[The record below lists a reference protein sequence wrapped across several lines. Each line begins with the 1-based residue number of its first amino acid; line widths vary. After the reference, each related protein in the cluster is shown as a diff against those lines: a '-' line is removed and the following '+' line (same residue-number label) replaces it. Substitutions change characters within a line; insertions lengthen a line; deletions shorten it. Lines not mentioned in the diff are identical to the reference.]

1 MIVRS
6 FEAAAN
12 GMNALMDMNDNTANN
27 LANVNTI
34 GYKKGSL
41 RFKDIMQ
48 SAVYS
53 HQEGSIIR
61 NTNENNYLG
70 SLSVGSASMQ
80 YTHDFSQGALTKT
93 SNPYDVAIEGDG
105 FFKVQDADGKISY
118 TRNGSFV
125 VDNGYWL
132 KTKQG
137 EFVLDV
143 DNRRIRM
150 LPYDMEDET
159 AFRDRKDIVI
169 AENGN
174 IEINSYNQKI
184 PLQTI
189 GVWDFADKDDLF
201 EIGDAKFIPRDE
213 INNPEL
219 RAEKFSVQQGMLELS
234 NSNVI
239 REMINTINT
248 TRNYESLTKV
258 VSTNSEMLQTAVAV
272 GRIRNS

>member
-1 MIVRS
+1 MILRS

-34 GYKKGSL
+34 GYKKGAL

-53 HQEGSIIR
+53 QQGSIIR
-61 NTNENNYLG
+61 NTDESNYLG

-105 FFKVQDADGKISY
+105 FFKVQDADGKIAY

-137 EFVLDV
+137 EYVLDV
-143 DNRRIRM
+143 NNRRIRM

-174 IEINSYNQKI
+174 IEINSYNQKV

-201 EIGDAKFIPRDE
+201 EIGDAKFVPRDE

-219 RAEKFSVQQGMLELS
+219 RSEKFSIQQGMLELS

-248 TRNYESLTKV
+248 TRNYESLTRV

-272 GRIRNS
+272 GRIRSS

>member
-6 FEAAAN
+6 FESAAN
-12 GMNALMDMNDNTANN
+12 GMLALMDMNDNTANN

-41 RFKDIMQ
+41 RFKDVMQ

-53 HQEGSIIR
+53 QKGSILR
-61 NTNENNYLG
+61 NESSRYLG
-70 SLSVGSASMQ
+70 TISCGSESMQ

-105 FFKVQDADGKISY
+105 FFKIQDVDGNISY

-125 VDNGYWL
+125 VDRGYWL
-132 KTKQG
+132 KTKEG

-143 DNRRIRM
+143 NNRRIRM
-150 LPYDMEDET
+150 LPEDMDDET
-159 AFRDRKDIVI
+159 AFRDRKDIII

-174 IEINSYNQKI
+174 IEINSYNQKV

-189 GVWDFADKDDLF
+189 GIWDFSDKDDLF
-201 EIGDAKFIPRDE
+201 EIGDTKFVPRDP

-219 RAEKFSVQQGMLELS
+219 RSEKFSIQQGMLELS

-239 REMINTINT
+239 KEMINTIQT
-248 TRNYESLTKV
+248 SRNYESLTRV
-258 VSTNSEMLQTAVAV
+258 VSTNSEMLTTAVSV
-272 GRIRNS
+272 GRIRT

>member
-6 FEAAAN
+6 FESAAN
-12 GMNALMDMNDNTANN
+12 GMNALMDMNDNIANN
-27 LANVNTI
+27 LANVNTV

-41 RFKDIMQ
+41 RFKDVMQ

-53 HQEGSIIR
+53 QQGSIIR

-105 FFKVQDADGKISY
+105 FFKVQDADGNISY

-137 EFVLDV
+137 EYVLDV

-174 IEINSYNQKI
+174 IEINSYNQKV

-201 EIGDAKFIPRDE
+201 EIGDAKFVPRDE

-219 RAEKFSVQQGMLELS
+219 RSEKFSIQQGMLELS

-239 REMINTINT
+239 REMINSINT

-258 VSTNSEMLQTAVAV
+258 VTTNSDMLQTAVSV
-272 GRIRNS
+272 GRIRTS

>member
-6 FEAAAN
+6 FESAAN
-12 GMNALMDMNDNTANN
+12 GMNALMDMNDNIANN
-27 LANVNTI
+27 LANVNTV

-41 RFKDIMQ
+41 RFKDVMQ

-53 HQEGSIIR
+53 QQGSIIR

-105 FFKVQDADGKISY
+105 FFKVQDADGNISY

-137 EFVLDV
+137 EYVLDV

-174 IEINSYNQKI
+174 IEINSYNQKV

-201 EIGDAKFIPRDE
+201 EIGDAKFVPRDE

-219 RAEKFSVQQGMLELS
+219 RSEKFSIQQGMLELS

-239 REMINTINT
+239 REMINSINT

-258 VSTNSEMLQTAVAV
+258 VTTNSDMLQTAVSV
-272 GRIRNS
+272 GRIRSS

>member
-1 MIVRS
+1 MLVRS
-6 FEAAAN
+6 FESAAN
-12 GMNALMDMNDNTANN
+12 GMLALMDMNDNTANN
-27 LANVNTI
+27 LANVNTV

-41 RFKDIMQ
+41 RFKDVMQ

-53 HQEGSIIR
+53 QEGSILR
-61 NTNENNYLG
+61 NDSNRYLG
-70 SLSVGSASMQ
+70 NISCGSQSMQ

-105 FFKVQDADGKISY
+105 FFKIQDDNGNVSY

-125 VDNGYWL
+125 VDRGYWL

-137 EFVLDV
+137 EYVLDV
-143 DNRRIRM
+143 NNRRIRM
-150 LPYDMEDET
+150 LPEDMEDET
-159 AFRDRKDIVI
+159 VFRDRKDIVI

-189 GVWDFADKDDLF
+189 GVWDFSDIDDLF
-201 EIGDAKFIPRDE
+201 EVGDAKFIPRDTV
-213 INNPEL
+213 NNPEL
-219 RAEKFSVQQGMLELS
+219 RSEKFTVQQGMLELS

-239 REMINTINT
+239 KEMINTINT
-248 TRNYESLTKV
+248 TRNYESLTKL
-258 VSTNSEMLQTAVAV
+258 VSTNSDMLTTAVSV
-272 GRIRNS
+272 GRIRTA

>member
-6 FEAAAN
+6 FESAAN
-12 GMNALMDMNDNTANN
+12 GMLALMDMNDNTANN

-41 RFKDIMQ
+41 RFKDVMQ

-53 HQEGSIIR
+53 QEGSIIR
-61 NTNENNYLG
+61 NMNENNYLG
-70 SLSVGSASMQ
+70 SLSVGSQSMQ

-105 FFKVQDADGKISY
+105 FFKIQDIDGNISY

-125 VDNGYWL
+125 VDRGYWL

-143 DNRRIRM
+143 NNRRIRM
-150 LPYDMEDET
+150 LPEDMEDET
-159 AFRDRKDIVI
+159 VFRDRKDIVI

-189 GVWDFADKDDLF
+189 GIYDFSDKDDLF
-201 EIGDAKFIPRDE
+201 EIGDAKFVPRDI

-219 RAEKFSVQQGMLELS
+219 RSEKFSIQQGMLELS

-239 REMINTINT
+239 QEMINTINT
-248 TRNYESLTKV
+248 SRNYESLTKV
-258 VSTNSEMLQTAVAV
+258 VSTNRDMLTTAVSV
-272 GRIRNS
+272 GRIRTA

>member
-1 MIVRS
+1 MLVRS
-6 FEAAAN
+6 FESAAN
-12 GMNALMDMNDNTANN
+12 GMLALMDMNDNTANN
-27 LANVNTI
+27 LANVNTV

-41 RFKDIMQ
+41 RFKDVMQ

-53 HQEGSIIR
+53 QEGSILR
-61 NTNENNYLG
+61 NDSNRYLG
-70 SLSVGSASMQ
+70 NISCGSQSMQ

-105 FFKVQDADGKISY
+105 FFKIQDDNGNVSY

-125 VDNGYWL
+125 VDRGYWL

-137 EFVLDV
+137 EYVLDIN
-143 DNRRIRM
+143 NRRIRM
-150 LPYDMEDET
+150 LPEDMEDET
-159 AFRDRKDIVI
+159 VFRDRKDIVI

-189 GVWDFADKDDLF
+189 GVWDFSDKDDLF
-201 EIGDAKFIPRDE
+201 EVGDAKFIPRDTM
-213 INNPEL
+213 NNPEL
-219 RAEKFSVQQGMLELS
+219 RSEKFTVQQGMLELS

-239 REMINTINT
+239 KEMINTINT
-248 TRNYESLTKV
+248 TRNYESLTKL
-258 VSTNSEMLQTAVAV
+258 VSTNSDMLTTAVSV
-272 GRIRNS
+272 GRIRTA

>member
-1 MIVRS
+1 MLVRS
-6 FEAAAN
+6 FESAAN
-12 GMNALMDMNDNTANN
+12 GMLALMDQNDNTANN
-27 LANVNTI
+27 LANVNTV
-34 GYKKGSL
+34 GYKRGAL
-41 RFKDIMQ
+41 RFKDVME

-53 HQEGSIIR
+53 QEGSILR
-61 NTNENNYLG
+61 NDTSRYLG
-70 SLSVGSASMQ
+70 NISCGSQSLQ

-105 FFKVQDADGKISY
+105 FFKIQDDNGNVSY

-125 VDNGYWL
+125 VDRGYWL

-137 EFVLDV
+137 EYVLDV
-143 DNRRIRM
+143 NNRRIRM
-150 LPYDMEDET
+150 LPEDMEDET
-159 AFRDRKDIVI
+159 VFRDRKDIVI

-189 GVWDFADKDDLF
+189 GVWDFSDKDDLF
-201 EIGDAKFIPRDE
+201 EVGDAKFIPRDTV
-213 INNPEL
+213 NNPEL
-219 RAEKFSVQQGMLELS
+219 RSEKFTVQQGMLELS

-248 TRNYESLTKV
+248 TRNYESLTKL
-258 VSTNSEMLQTAVAV
+258 VSTNSDMLTTAVSV
-272 GRIRNS
+272 GRIRTS